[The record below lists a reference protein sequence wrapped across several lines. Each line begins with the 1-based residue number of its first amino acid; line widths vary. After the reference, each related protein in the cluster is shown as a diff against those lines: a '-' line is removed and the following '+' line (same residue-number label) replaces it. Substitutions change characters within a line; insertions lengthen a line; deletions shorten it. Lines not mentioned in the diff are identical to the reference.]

1 MEIFLPLLV
10 ALVAARL
17 TGELMLRLGQPA
29 LVGEMLAGVALA
41 TAGLAAGSD
50 WLLSLG
56 DSPVIATFADVGAF
70 FLVLVAGIEM
80 RPAELARASRVG
92 VAVALGGVLVPMAA
106 GFALVWWLLPGSDV
120 RFTLALLTGVAL
132 SISAVPATARIFGE
146 LGMLHHPVGRTVI
159 AAALIDDIVGLVSL
173 AVLTAILQT
182 GAGPEP
188 GTFALVLG
196 KAAVFFAIA
205 IAFSTVAYPFAA
217 RVLGSAHSRA
227 AGLST
232 LLAAGMGFAVLAE
245 AMGMHFVLGPFVA
258 GLFFDAHRVGKAR
271 YDDLKLVLERIVS
284 GFMRPVFFVSI
295 GLNVDIT
302 VVAVLPGFV
311 AAIILAAAFGKILG
325 CGIPAW
331 LAGMHPREA
340 LAVGIGMSSR
350 GAIELIIAAIALRA
364 GLIGESGGGG
374 DIGRHLFSAL
384 ALMALVTTMMT
395 PALLRLVLRVRP
407 VSGD

>member
-1 MEIFLPLLV
+1 EFSLPLLV

-17 TGELMLRLGQPA
+17 TGELLLRAGQPA
-29 LVGEMLAGVALA
+29 LVGEMFAGLALA
-41 TAGLAAGSD
+41 TIGLAAGSG

-70 FLVLVAGIEM
+70 FLVLVVGVEM
-80 RPAELARASRVG
+80 RPSEIGRASRAG

-106 GFALVWWLLPGSDV
+106 GFTLVWWLLPGSDA
-120 RFTLALLTGVAL
+120 RFALAFLTGVAL

-146 LGMLHHPVGRTVI
+146 MGLLHHAVGRTVI
-159 AAALIDDIVGLVSL
+159 AAALIDDIIGLISL
-173 AVLTAILQT
+173 AVLTAIVQT
-182 GAGPEP
+182 GAMPNAAA
-188 GTFALVLG
+188 FAIVVG
-196 KAAVFFAIA
+196 KSAAFFAIA

-217 RVLGSAHSRA
+217 RLLGSAHSRA

-245 AMGMHFVLGPFVA
+245 AMGMHFILGPFVA
-258 GLFFDAHRVGKAR
+258 GLFFEPHRVGKAQ
-271 YDDLKLVLERIVS
+271 YDEQKLVLERIVA
-284 GFMRPVFFVSI
+284 GFMRPIFFVAI

-302 VVAVLPGFV
+302 VVAALPGFV
-311 AAIILAAAFGKILG
+311 AAIILTAAFGKLLG

-331 LAGMHPREA
+331 LAGMRPREA
-340 LAVGIGMSSR
+340 LAVGIGMNSR

-374 DIGRHLFSAL
+374 DIGRYLFSAL
-384 ALMALVTTMMT
+384 ALMALVTTLIT
-395 PALLRLVLRVRP
+395 PGLLRLVLRVRP
-407 VSGD
+407 VDSD